1 MLHIGDHQINDIF
14 GAHALGIKVLWFNNT
29 KAQWEQDFEK
39 PDQFY
44 DWQTLAKI
52 IEENMSQDEL
62 SKAIINILKK
72 EMGAIKDILPSDLLL
87 NLQKVIGPEL
97 EKLIEK
103 SGYVSKSKYTALE
116 KLADNLEKRII
127 DLENKTKE

>member
-1 MLHIGDHQINDIF
+1 
-14 GAHALGIKVLWFNNT
+14 
-29 KAQWEQDFEK
+29 
-39 PDQFY
+39 
-44 DWQTLAKI
+44 
-52 IEENMSQDEL
+52 MSQDDL

-72 EMGAIKDILPSDLLL
+72 EMGSVKDILPSDLLQ
-87 NLQKVIGPEL
+87 NLQKVIKPET

-103 SGYVSKSKYTALE
+103 SGYVSKSKYITLE

>member
-1 MLHIGDHQINDIF
+1 
-14 GAHALGIKVLWFNNT
+14 
-29 KAQWEQDFEK
+29 
-39 PDQFY
+39 
-44 DWQTLAKI
+44 
-52 IEENMSQDEL
+52 MSQDEL

-72 EMGAIKDILPSDLLL
+72 EMGAIIDILPSDLLL
-87 NLQKVIGPEL
+87 NLQKAIGPEL

-116 KLADNLEKRII
+116 KLADSLEKRII